1 MINCYQKFLPNLSS
15 VLAPLHNFLN
25 NKTRWRWGKNSR
37 KLLNKLKSFLKSPKL
52 MVYYDDKKELTLVCN
67 ASQYGLGAVLSHK
80 MEDGSQQL
88 ISFASRTLTS
98 AEKNYSNLETEA
110 LALVYEVKKFHQY

>member
-1 MINCYQKFLPNLSS
+1 
-15 VLAPLHNFLN
+15 LAL
-25 NKTRWRWGKNSR
+25 GKEQQEAFEQT
-37 KLLNKLKSFLKSPKL
+37 KSFLKSPKL

-110 LALVYEVKKFHQY
+110 LALVYGVKKFHQY